1 MKIINAKKAAK
12 SIPTMATDNFALS
25 FADILFNLFL
35 QQWDVVKDW
44 SMIPGYL
51 FPARADHGLPG
62 ALFTVL
68 GSKYQGL
75 VAVIYHLGNFEV
87 YLVNP
92 DYSVS
97 KTIGLVRPDE
107 LVKVIDQEI
116 GHIDPSSLQT
126 EQDHKVR
133 KMIEDTIKMN
143 TITPVLTINTK

>member
-1 MKIINAKKAAK
+1 MKIINAKNAAK

-51 FPARADHGLPG
+51 FPVRADHGLPG

-116 GHIDPSSLQT
+116 GHIDPNSLLSDT
-126 EQDHKVR
+126 DKATR
-133 KMIEDTIKMN
+133 KIMEDTIKMHVKN
-143 TITPVLTINTK
+143 L

>member
-1 MKIINAKKAAK
+1 MKKINPKNAAK

-35 QQWDVVKDW
+35 QQWEVVKDW

-51 FPARADHGLPG
+51 FPVRADHGLPG

-75 VAVIYHLGNFEV
+75 MAVIYHLGNFEV

-92 DYSVS
+92 DYSVF
-97 KTIGLVRPDE
+97 KTIGLVGPDE
-107 LVKVIDQEI
+107 LVNVIDQEI
-116 GHIDPSSLQT
+116 GHIDPASLQT
-126 EQDHKVR
+126 DEDQKVR

-143 TITPVLTINTK
+143 TAHA

>member
-1 MKIINAKKAAK
+1 MKKINPKNAAK

-51 FPARADHGLPG
+51 FPVRADHGLPG

-68 GSKYQGL
+68 GSRYQGMM
-75 VAVIYHLGNFEV
+75 AVIYHLGSFEV

-92 DYSVS
+92 DYAVS

-116 GHIDPSSLQT
+116 GHVDPASLQT
-126 EQDHKVR
+126 EQDQNLR

-143 TITPVLTINTK
+143 THA

>member
-1 MKIINAKKAAK
+1 MIIINAKNAAK

-51 FPARADHGLPG
+51 FPVRADHGLPG

-126 EQDHKVR
+126 EQDQKVR
-133 KMIEDTIKMN
+133 KMIEDTIKIK
-143 TITPVLTINTK
+143 THA

>member
-1 MKIINAKKAAK
+1 MQKINSKYAAK
-12 SIPTMATDNFALS
+12 SIPTMATDTFALS
-25 FADILFNLFL
+25 FADIMFALFL

-44 SMIPGYL
+44 SIIPGYL
-51 FPARADHGLPG
+51 FPVRADHGLPG
-62 ALFTVL
+62 VLFTVL

>member
-51 FPARADHGLPG
+51 FPVRADHGLPG

-75 VAVIYHLGNFEV
+75 MAVIYHLGNLEV

-92 DYSVS
+92 DYAVS

-107 LVKVIDQEI
+107 LVNVIDQEI
-116 GHIDPSSLQT
+116 GHIDPASLQT
-126 EQDHKVR
+126 EQDQKVR
-133 KMIEDTIKMN
+133 KMIEDTIKIK
-143 TITPVLTINTK
+143 THA

>member
-1 MKIINAKKAAK
+1 MKIINAKNAAK

-51 FPARADHGLPG
+51 FPVRADHGLPG

-92 DYSVS
+92 DYFVS

-126 EQDHKVR
+126 EQDQKVR
-133 KMIEDTIKMN
+133 KMIEDTIKIK
-143 TITPVLTINTK
+143 THA

>member
-1 MKIINAKKAAK
+1 MKKINEKKAAK

-35 QQWDVVKDW
+35 QRWDVVKDW

-51 FPARADHGLPG
+51 FPVRADHGLPG

-75 VAVIYHLGNFEV
+75 MAVIYHLGNFEV

-97 KTIGLVRPDE
+97 KAVGLVRPDE
-107 LVKVIDQEI
+107 LVTVIDREI
-116 GHIDPSSLQT
+116 GHLDPASHQT
-126 EQDHKVR
+126 EDERTMR
-133 KMIEDTIKMN
+133 KMIEDTIK
-143 TITPVLTINTK
+143 INTHA

>member
-1 MKIINAKKAAK
+1 MKKINPKNAAK

-35 QQWDVVKDW
+35 QQWNVVKDW

-51 FPARADHGLPG
+51 FPVRADHGLPG

-75 VAVIYHLGNFEV
+75 MAVIYHLGNLEV

-92 DYSVS
+92 DYAVS

-107 LVKVIDQEI
+107 LVQVIDNEI
-116 GHIDPSSLQT
+116 GHIDPNTRMT
-126 EQDHKVR
+126 EEDIEVK
-133 KMIEDTIKMN
+133 KMIEDTIKMHVN
-143 TITPVLTINTK
+143 NL

>member
-1 MKIINAKKAAK
+1 MKKINAKNAAK

-51 FPARADHGLPG
+51 FPVRADHGLPG

-92 DYSVS
+92 DYAVS

-116 GHIDPSSLQT
+116 GHIDPNSLLSDT
-126 EQDHKVR
+126 DKATR
-133 KMIEDTIKMN
+133 KIMEDTIKMHVKN
-143 TITPVLTINTK
+143 L